1 MRTVKSIIFYS
12 VILVM
17 FYLGINEPNIIG
29 IAVSEKGQPAIAVK
43 HPLFCTQVI
52 YIYSDNDIPNKKIYL
67 HFRGRM
73 EITEE
78 ENFICIYYD
87 SLKYSYSF
95 DGQYIS
101 CTATDKSDVKSL
113 LEYETD
119 NIIYRYDKNFF
130 GVEKIIKRTD
140 GGEKIIYKGSD
151 MYAYKVILNLAVWC
165 IVIIC
170 CNKIQKGNKNE
181 RREMISG

>member
-1 MRTVKSIIFYS
+1 
-12 VILVM
+12 
-17 FYLGINEPNIIG
+17 
-29 IAVSEKGQPAIAVK
+29 
-43 HPLFCTQVI
+43 
-52 YIYSDNDIPNKKIYL
+52 
-67 HFRGRM
+67 M

-78 ENFICIYYD
+78 ENCICIYYD

-130 GVEKIIKRTD
+130 GVEEIIKRTD

-170 CNKIQKGNKNE
+170 CNKYKRAIKMSAGK
-181 RREMISG
+181 

>member
-17 FYLGINEPNIIG
+17 FYLGINEPDIIG
-29 IAVSEKGQPAIAVK
+29 IAVSKSGQPAIAVK
-43 HPLFCTQVI
+43 HPLFCTQVV
-52 YIYSDNDIPNKKIYL
+52 YIYSDNDIPDKKIYL
-67 HFRGRM
+67 RFRGRM

-78 ENFICIYYD
+78 ENCICIYYD

-95 DGQYIS
+95 DGRYIS
-101 CTATDKSDVKSL
+101 CTAADKSDVRSL

-119 NIIYRYDKNFF
+119 NITYRYDKNFF
-130 GVEKIIKRTD
+130 GMEKIIKCTY
-140 GGEKIIYKGSD
+140 GNEKIIYKGSD
-151 MYAYKVILNLAVWC
+151 MYAYKVILNFAVWC

-170 CNKIQKGNKNE
+170 CNKIQKGRKNDCK
-181 RREMISG
+181 EMMSG